1 MKTERRPSIQVT
13 FAAITVSLWVFVA
26 ASFMQVTASHADS
39 DTVVP
44 PEVTYEFIDSEKG
57 RELKF
62 DYALQGKQDTVAIWC
77 HLHVDRHVV
86 SISAHN
92 AGTKSVYC
100 APICYYR
107 VFDKSFGG
115 YTTAEFECKGNVKAQ
130 PKYQFCKDYR
140 ANVLHVNFLGGKANC
155 AQ

>member
-62 DYALQGKQDTVAIWC
+62 DYALQGKQDTVASHVIGIWYLYLHTMLEQNPSRS
-77 HLHVDRHVV
+77 HLLLQ
-86 SISAHN
+86 
-92 AGTKSVYC
+92 G
-100 APICYYR
+100 
-107 VFDKSFGG
+107 F
-115 YTTAEFECKGNVKAQ
+115 
-130 PKYQFCKDYR
+130 
-140 ANVLHVNFLGGKANC
+140 
-155 AQ
+155 